1 MLDIAV
7 LASGRGSNLRA
18 IGSAIDARQC
28 DARIVGVVSDRQKAA
43 ALAYAE
49 ERGVPCRV
57 VPLRKG
63 DDRELWNERLA
74 DEVARLGPQLIV
86 LAGFMRVLGK
96 PLLNR
101 FPGRIINVHP
111 ALLPAFPGHDAPD
124 QAIAA
129 GVRLS
134 GCSVHVVDA
143 GVDTGPVIA
152 QAAVP
157 VALDD
162 TAASLHERIQVQEHR
177 LLPKVIH
184 QIALGRVRLDPLE
197 LDKDLSI
204 PAVSLTCPDL

>member
-18 IGSAIDARQC
+18 IGAAIDAGQC
-28 DARIVGVVSDRQKAA
+28 DARIVGVVSDRRKAA
-43 ALAYAE
+43 ALEYAE
-49 ERGVPCRV
+49 ERGIRSRV
-57 VPLRKG
+57 VPLKKG
-63 DDRELWNERLA
+63 DDRALWNQRLA
-74 DEVARLGPQLIV
+74 DEVAELRPALVV
-86 LAGFMRVLGK
+86 LAGFMRVLGS
-96 PLLNR
+96 PLLER

-111 ALLPAFPGHDAPD
+111 AILPAFPGHDAPE

-129 GVRLS
+129 GVRVS

-152 QAAVP
+152 QAVIP

-162 TAASLHERIQVQEHR
+162 TPASLHERIQVQEHR
-177 LLPKVIH
+177 LLPKVVH
-184 QIALGRVRLDPLE
+184 EIARGRVRLDPLE
-197 LDKDLSI
+197 LDANLSI